1 MDIFGHLRTSS
12 DICIHNNKKVLYYL
26 SVDNLEKLKINLK
39 KQKQNIENLEEK
51 IKQHSIKINELTND
65 KKLLGQRYN
74 TVNLKLLSSIL
85 DLLNIDLFVSKDMY
99 LYIIGFIYAVNTK
112 VLNDEQLRFFKL
124 LAEKYLEKAGEKT
137 D

>member
-1 MDIFGHLRTSS
+1 M
-12 DICIHNNKKVLYYL
+12 LYYL

-124 LAEKYLEKAGEKT
+124 LAKKYLEKAGEKT